1 MCRAHHRLMLLSI
14 VIPAR
19 DEAGCLE
26 PTVNG
31 LVEHLRSEDIPF
43 EVVIVDDGSS
53 DGTYDVA
60 CGLVASCPEVHPV
73 RNSGR
78 HGFGCAIAFGIGR
91 SRGEAVA
98 IFMADSSDSPEDL
111 VTYYRKLDEGYECV
125 FGSRFMR
132 GGKVI
137 DYPPH
142 KLLLNR
148 MANYFIGLLFGIRFY
163 DTTNAFKCYRR
174 NVIEGLQPLISC
186 HFNLTVEMPLKAII
200 RGYSYAVVPI
210 TWRNRAVGVSKLKIQ
225 EMGSRYLFIV
235 LYLWLE
241 KHLSRN
247 DYNRRTDSEVLPS
260 ERGFEERKN
269 A

>member
-1 MCRAHHRLMLLSI
+1 MLLSV

-19 DEAGCLE
+19 DEAGCLKA
-26 PTVNG
+26 TVSD
-31 LVEHLRSEDIPF
+31 LADHLRSAAIPF
-43 EVVIVDDGSS
+43 EIVMVDDGSS
-53 DGTYDVA
+53 DATHSLAY
-60 CGLVASCPEVHPV
+60 GLTTVYPEVRPV
-73 RNSGR
+73 SNTGE
-78 HGFGCAIAFGIGR
+78 HGFGRAVALGIR
-91 SRGEAVA
+91 ASRGDAVA
-98 IFMADSSDSPEDL
+98 IFMADSSDSPGDL
-111 VTYYRKLDEGYECV
+111 VTYYRKLEEGYECV
-125 FGSRFMR
+125 FGSRFMK
-132 GGKVI
+132 GGKVV

-148 MANYFIGLLFGIRFY
+148 LANYFIAVLFGLRFH

-210 TWRNRAVGVSKLKIQ
+210 TWRNRAHGVSKLKIR

-241 KHLSRN
+241 KHLSWN
-247 DYNRRTDSEVLPS
+247 DYS
-260 ERGFEERKN
+260 RKN
-269 A
+269 RPETAAPQKLENNQHA